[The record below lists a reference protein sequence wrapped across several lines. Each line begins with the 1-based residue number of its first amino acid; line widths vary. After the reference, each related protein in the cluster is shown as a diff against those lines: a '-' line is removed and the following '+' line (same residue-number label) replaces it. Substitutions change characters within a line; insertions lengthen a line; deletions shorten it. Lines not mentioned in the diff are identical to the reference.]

1 MVSVSEN
8 ALSSVKTSTSN
19 LNYEK
24 LHNSETNLLYKSNSR
39 SISNAFLPFLSEI
52 CELRLHSV
60 NRVLTSNLNINF
72 VRNKFHHLN
81 DTVLMYIYILILT
94 KTKLDKTFLNLS
106 FWWMALLS
114 YIDLIRINIEEEL
127 WFVFGS
133 QFQVRF

>member
-8 ALSSVKTSTSN
+8 ALLSVKTSTSN

-39 SISNAFLPFLSEI
+39 SISNAFLTFLSEI

-72 VRNKFHHLN
+72 IRNKFHHLN